1 MGCITSKEAVRA
13 VKASSPVLHDNNK
26 HNDSAMSLKIQSGP
40 LNLERN
46 YSTTSKKKEGE
57 RSIENR
63 SREIKKTKK
72 DASHSRGSFSFRLG
86 FSQRYVQAEQ
96 TAAGWPH
103 WLSSAASE
111 AVDGWVPLRADSF
124 EKLEKVGLDHFKL
137 QKLSHFCLFND
148 TCAFIY
154 IFLTITRAQ

>member
-1 MGCITSKEAVRA
+1 
-13 VKASSPVLHDNNK
+13 
-26 HNDSAMSLKIQSGP
+26 MSLKIQSGP